1 MNIKAEIKKT
11 FEDKG
16 KLKAVANLVFE
27 DGFIVKNVRLVEGS
41 KGVFVSMPS
50 HKKTDGSFIE
60 VCHPISSKVR
70 EQIENCVVE
79 AYEKM
84 RVTAV
89 TKTER
94 TE

>member
-27 DGFIVKNVRLVEGS
+27 DGFVVKNVRLVEGV
-41 KGVFVSMPS
+41 KGQFVSMPS
-50 HKKTDGSFIE
+50 HKKNDGNYIE

-70 EQIENCVVE
+70 EQIEKCVME
-79 AYEKM
+79 AYQNVMMASVANADKAE
-84 RVTAV
+84 
-89 TKTER
+89 
-94 TE
+94 

>member
-41 KGVFVSMPS
+41 KGPFVSMPC
-50 HKKTDGSFIE
+50 HKKNDGCFIE
-60 VCHPISSKVR
+60 VCHPISSSVR
-70 EQIENCVVE
+70 EQIEKCVVD
-79 AYEKM
+79 AYQNVM
-84 RVTAV
+84 TASVTNAD
-89 TKTER
+89 KTE
-94 TE
+94 

>member
-1 MNIKAEIKKT
+1 MNIKAEIKKI

-16 KLKAVANLVFE
+16 KLRAVANLVFE

-41 KGVFVSMPS
+41 KGIFVSMPS
-50 HKKTDGSFIE
+50 HKKIDGSFIE

-84 RVTAV
+84 RATAV
-89 TKTER
+89 TKAER